1 MKKMK
6 FTFLIFR
13 NGMKILSAVFLLLLV
28 ACSKEDLDPV
38 VQEGYLTNDQGNNFK
53 STGSNNGYY
62 WSLYREGGSGS
73 ISFGSGGN
81 FSISYSNVNDIVGG
95 KGWNP
100 GSSSRNIGYNIGA
113 LSGSYNFVGVYGWT
127 TNPLIEYY
135 VAEKGSVTG
144 GSSIGSVSANGH
156 NYSSYTQQRVNA
168 PSIQGTQTFWQY
180 KDTWGGAPTGSNQ
193 TVSMSPHVSHWQS
206 SGGHG
211 WGSNNYQIL
220 ALEAWGGKSGY
231 INATVWDAGG
241 GSSSGGSSS
250 GGSSS
255 GGSSGGGGSCTLTL
269 RARSTDGQGQVHLI
283 VGSNTVATWT
293 LGTSMSNHSVTL
305 WSSRGDCRVEFFN
318 DASGRD
324 VQVDYLQ
331 VCGSTRQAENQSYNT
346 AVWQNGSCGGSNSE
360 WMHCNGSIGFGS
372 VNY

>member
-1 MKKMK
+1 MNLIMKKRFNYLNNLIMK
-6 FTFLIFR
+6 KLLPF
-13 NGMKILSAVFLLLLV
+13 SAVILLLF
-28 ACSKEDLDPV
+28 AGCTKQDFNEDS
-38 VQEGYLTNDQGNNFK
+38 QGNYQSGYTQEDSPLK
-53 STGSNNGYY
+53 STGSNNGYF
-62 WSLYREGGSGS
+62 WSLYQEGGSAS

-81 FSISYSNVNDIVGG
+81 FAISYSNVNDVVGG

-100 GSSSRNIGYNIGA
+100 GSSSRNIGYNIGS

-144 GSSIGSVSANGH
+144 GTSIGSVSANGH
-156 NYSSYTQQRVNA
+156 TYSSYTQQRVNA

-206 SGGHG
+206 AGGHG

-241 GSSSGGSSS
+241 GSSSGGSS
-250 GGSSS
+250 
-255 GGSSGGGGSCTLTL
+255 GGGGSCTLTL

-283 VGSNTVATWT
+283 VGGNTVGTWT
-293 LGTSMSNHSVTL
+293 LGTSYGTHSVTL
-305 WSSRGDCRVEFFN
+305 WSSRGDARVEFFN

-324 VQVDYLQ
+324 VQVDYLS
-331 VCGSTRQAENQSYNT
+331 VCGSTRQAESQGTNT
-346 AVWQNGSCGGSNSE
+346 GVWQNGSCGGSYSE
-360 WMHCNGSIGFGS
+360 WLHCNGYIDFGNVS
-372 VNY
+372 Y